1 MNTCFCSLSHGRQCN
16 SKHHSMF
23 SALWN
28 KINKYDGGW
37 SAGWLCIFFSLPKVS
52 GSRIKSGVSLLDRF
66 WVGDAVRARFNLV
79 GGGFHRVLQRPICC
93 GKDYSDRSTH
103 KTRLGAADHA
113 WLGSS
118 KIAVAT
124 VRRVAAMLAASSEGN
139 HGIHRQCAWD
149 SLCFFLLL
157 FFWHTLVWL
166 MILFGRGQLSHI
178 WKSRRWQSEEMLPL
192 TEPQSHVFL

>member
-1 MNTCFCSLSHGRQCN
+1 MNTCFCSLSHSKQCN

-23 SALWN
+23 SALRN
-28 KINKYDGGW
+28 KWINTTAADPPGD
-37 SAGWLCIFFSLPKVS
+37 FFFLPKVS

-79 GGGFHRVLQRPICC
+79 GGEFHRVLQRPVCC

-103 KTRLGAADHA
+103 KTRLGPVDHV

-118 KIAVAT
+118 KIAVTT
-124 VRRVAAMLAASSEGN
+124 VRRVAALLAAGSEGN

-149 SLCFFLLL
+149 SVCSFCCCFSDQ
-157 FFWHTLVWL
+157 HTSVWL
-166 MILFGRGQLSHI
+166 MVLFGRRQLSHI
-178 WKSRRWQSEEMLPL
+178 WKSRRRRSEEMLPL
-192 TEPQSHVFL
+192 IEPQSHVFL